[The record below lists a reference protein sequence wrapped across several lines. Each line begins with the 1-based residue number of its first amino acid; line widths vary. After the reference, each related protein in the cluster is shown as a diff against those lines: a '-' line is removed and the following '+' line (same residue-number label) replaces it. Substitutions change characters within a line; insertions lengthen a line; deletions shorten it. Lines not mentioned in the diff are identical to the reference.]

1 MYDELLRTAWVE
13 IDHERLIGNIR
24 AVQKRIGSSR
34 IIGVVKGNA
43 YGHGAVIISRAYLE
57 CGVDLLGVA
66 TLSEAKQLR
75 DAGITCGIVMM
86 GLVPEEYADVA
97 VDLGVSPLV
106 SSYAFAKAVSEQAVK
121 AGETVNLY
129 LAVDT
134 GMGRIG
140 FLPEAASLPEI
151 KQIAALPHV
160 ALTGYFSHFSSADLP
175 DLDYTFLQKERFDR
189 FYEMLADAGIH
200 IPIRT
205 IANSPS
211 IYRLPEVFYEAVRPG
226 TVIWGC
232 YPACVTDHETVKV
245 RPILSVKAKVI
256 YLKTVPEGT
265 AISYGRKFVT
275 ARESRIAT
283 LPLGYVDGYTRTFL
297 GKGRVLIHGEYA
309 PVLGTICMDQV
320 MIDVTD
326 IPNVQIGDTAVFLGR
341 QGEKEI
347 PVEELEQKSG
357 LCSGELF
364 YGFSCRLPITLV
376 NRADPART

>member
-1 MYDELLRTAWVE
+1 MYDELLRTAWIE

-24 AVQKRIGSSR
+24 AVQKRVGVSR

-66 TLSEAKQLR
+66 TLAEAKQLR
-75 DAGITCGIVMM
+75 DAGIQCGIVML
-86 GLVPEEYADVA
+86 GLIPEEYADVA
-97 VDLGVSPLV
+97 VDLRVSPLV
-106 SSYAFAKAVSEQAVK
+106 STYAFAKAVSDEAVK
-121 AGETVNLY
+121 AGATVELY

-140 FLPEAASLPEI
+140 FLPNEASVPEI
-151 KQIAALPHV
+151 KRIAALPNV
-160 ALTGYFSHFSSADLP
+160 VLTGYFSHFSSADLP
-175 DLDYTFLQKERFDR
+175 DLAYTFFQKERFDR
-189 FYEMLADAGIH
+189 FYGMLADAGIS

-205 IANSPS
+205 VANSPS

-232 YPACVTDHETVKV
+232 YPACVSDHETVRV

-256 YLKTVPEGT
+256 YLKTVPQGT

-275 ARESRIAT
+275 TRESRIAT

-297 GKGRVLIHGEYA
+297 GKGRVLIHGEFA

-320 MIDVTD
+320 MVDVTD
-326 IPNVQIGDTAVFLGR
+326 IPNVQIGDVAVFLGE
-341 QGEKEI
+341 QGGKEI

-364 YGFSCRLPITLV
+364 YGFSCRLPIQLV
-376 NRADPART
+376 NRERA

>member
-1 MYDELLRTAWVE
+1 MYDDLLRSAWIE

-24 AVQKRIGSSR
+24 VVQKRIGSSR

-43 YGHGAVIISRAYLE
+43 YGHGAVIVSRAYLE

-66 TLSEAKQLR
+66 TLAEAKQLR
-75 DAGITCGIVMM
+75 DAGIDCGIVML
-86 GLVPEEYADVA
+86 GLIPEEYADVA
-97 VDLGVSPLV
+97 VDLRVSPLV
-106 SSYAFAKAVSEQAVK
+106 STYAFAKAVSEEAVK
-121 AGETVNLY
+121 AGVVVDLY

-140 FLPEAASLPEI
+140 YFPNEALIPEI
-151 KQIAALPHV
+151 KRIAALPNT

-175 DLDYTFLQKERFDR
+175 DLAYTFQQKERFDR
-189 FYEMLADAGIH
+189 FYQMLADAGIR

-211 IYRLPEVFYEAVRPG
+211 IFRLPEVFYEAVRPG

-232 YPACVTDHETVKV
+232 YPACVTDHDTVCV

-256 YLKTVPEGT
+256 YLKTVPQGT
-265 AISYGRKFVT
+265 AISYGRKYVT
-275 ARESRIAT
+275 ARESRVAT

-297 GKGRVLIHGEYA
+297 GKGRVLIRGEFA

-320 MIDVTD
+320 MVDVTD
-326 IPNVQIGDTAVFLGR
+326 IPNVQIGDVAVFLGE
-341 QGEKEI
+341 QGGKEI

-364 YGFSCRLPITLV
+364 YGFSCRLPIQQV
-376 NRADPART
+376 NRTKT